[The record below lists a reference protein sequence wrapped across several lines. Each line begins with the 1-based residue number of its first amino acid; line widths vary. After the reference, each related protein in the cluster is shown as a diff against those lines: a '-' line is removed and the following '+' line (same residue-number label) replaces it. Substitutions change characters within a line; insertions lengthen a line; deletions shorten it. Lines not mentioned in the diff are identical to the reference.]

1 MTLISLLLVLLV
13 ERVTTKSQYWQAEFY
28 SNKYTQ
34 SIESG
39 NWLNSSSKSW
49 MLILIILL
57 PVLITYLM
65 VQEFSGG
72 LFELVLST
80 AILMVCVGCPN
91 VRATYKCFLKAASEG
106 DLKSCS
112 MYEQQLNDKQDGSS
126 FGQNL
131 VWQNYRHYTA
141 VILWFAAFGAAGAV
155 LYVLIRDIES
165 KLNKVDEQETKNP
178 AASQA
183 TFLLNIVDW
192 LPVRITAFGFLLIGH
207 FSKAFPTWLG
217 YLPDPT
223 INTKT
228 LLLDVSK
235 KAEEIAPDE
244 SDCTEEPCTL
254 VRLAKRNV
262 MFLLVTIAILTLSG
276 WIN

>member
-28 SNKYTQ
+28 SNKYNQ

-49 MLILIILL
+49 VLL
-57 PVLITYLM
+57 LVIFIPVLLTYLL
-65 VQEFSGG
+65 VQKFSGG
-72 LFELVLST
+72 LVEFVIGT

-91 VRATYKCFLKAASEG
+91 IRATYKCFLKAASEG
-106 DLKSCS
+106 DLQSCS
-112 MYEQQLNDKQDGSS
+112 MYEQQLRDKQDGST

-141 VILWFAAFGAAGAV
+141 VILWFAVCGAAGAV
-155 LYVLIRDIES
+155 LYVLVRDIELR
-165 KLNKVDEQETKNP
+165 LNQDNENETSNP
-178 AASQA
+178 VAAQA
-183 TFLLNIVDW
+183 TFILNIVDW

-207 FSKAFPTWLG
+207 FSNAFPTWLG

-223 INTKT
+223 VNAKT

-235 KAEEIAPDE
+235 KAEEIEPDE

-254 VRLAKRNV
+254 VKLAKRNV

-276 WIN
+276 WID

>member
-28 SNKYTQ
+28 TNKYTQ
-34 SIESG
+34 KIQSS

-49 MLILIILL
+49 VLILIILL
-57 PVLITYLM
+57 PVFIIYLL
-65 VQEFSGG
+65 VQEFTGG
-72 LFELVLST
+72 LAELIIST

-91 VRATYKCFLKAASEG
+91 VRATYKCFLQAAQR
-106 DLKSCS
+106 DDMQACN
-112 MYEQQLNDKQDGSS
+112 MYEQQLSDKQDGAS

-141 VILWFAAFGAAGAV
+141 IILWFAIFGAAGAIG
-155 LYVLIRDIES
+155 YVLIRDIEYTLRS
-165 KLNKVDEQETKNP
+165 EDQTTGNNAVAK
-178 AASQA
+178 QA
-183 TFLLNIVDW
+183 KFVLGIVDW

-207 FSKAFPTWLG
+207 FSRAFPTWLG

-223 INTKT
+223 VAAKT

-235 KAEEIAPDE
+235 KAEEIEPDE
-244 SDCTEEPCTL
+244 SNCTEEPCTL

-262 MFLLVTIAILTLSG
+262 MFLLVIIAILTLSG